1 MKQENDANGKAI
13 ASDSR
18 PCAMLGAGNLAASL
32 WKFGDEEN
40 GWRYRFNIFRM
51 TRANGRVSH
60 RFLPQD
66 VADLAKLA
74 QTLAF
79 ALSEE
84 ECLDRELRDDL
95 GCLFACLNDVL
106 PSALDNVS
114 RHPRLSDAAVTL
126 LRAILSR
133 YIYTEEQHFG
143 ANPLADHSYRLLLL
157 VDRWLEGV
165 ISPERV
171 ALPDVDFDSIREE
184 FGVCPLCGNSD
195 ECVNL
200 GPYNWYICRRHQFRW
215 CIGHNCIVPEVYEND
230 ESYQENW
237 ERIRKYR
244 VVEPLR
250 PLSKDGRSQ
259 ELTS

>member
-1 MKQENDANGKAI
+1 MKKENDANGKSN

-32 WKFGDEEN
+32 WKFGDEES

-51 TRANGRVSH
+51 SKANGRVSH
-60 RFLPQD
+60 RLLPHD

-95 GCLFACLNDVL
+95 GCLFACLDEVL
-106 PSALDNVS
+106 PSALENVS
-114 RHPRLSDAAVTL
+114 RHPRLSDATVTL
-126 LRAILSR
+126 LRTILRR
-133 YIYTEEQHFG
+133 YVDTEECHFG
-143 ANPLADHSYRLLLL
+143 ENPFADHIYRKLLLI
-157 VDRWLEGV
+157 DRWLEGV
-165 ISPERV
+165 ISPERAV
-171 ALPDVDFDSIREE
+171 LPDVDFDSIRET
-184 FGVCPLCGNSD
+184 FGVCPLCGNCD

-200 GPYNWYICRRHQFRW
+200 GDYHWYVCRRHQFRW
-215 CIGHNCIVPEVYEND
+215 CVGHNCIVPEVYENE

-250 PLSKDGRSQ
+250 PRSANSRSQ